1 MENKTEMSL
10 SRAWKEFKES
20 LCYAVEAKK
29 GKFSLNVYLNRL
41 SDSIDAYIKEMQIK
55 ENSQFQSGYIEV
67 STERDNVTFSI
78 HLNFV
83 EQNTTTTEKILC
95 KSMAVTQ
102 FTDDTIS
109 ILQKGEKIYTIDAPG
124 VQ

>member
-20 LCYAVEAKK
+20 LHYAVEVKK

-83 EQNTTTTEKILC
+83 EQNSTTTEKILC
-95 KSMAVTQ
+95 KSIPLSQ
-102 FTDDTIS
+102 FTDNTLS
-109 ILQKGEKIYTIDAPG
+109 ELEKGKKIYAVDAPEE
-124 VQ
+124 

>member
-29 GKFSLNVYLNRL
+29 AKFSLNTYLNRL
-41 SDSIDAYIKEMQIK
+41 SDSVDTYIKEIQVK

-67 STERDNVTFSI
+67 SAEQGNLNFSI
-78 HLNFV
+78 HLNFLTR
-83 EQNTTTTEKILC
+83 NKTIMEKILR
-95 KSMAVTQ
+95 KSIPLTQ
-102 FTDDTIS
+102 FTDDTLS
-109 ILQKGEKIYTIDAPG
+109 ELERGKKIYAVDAPEE
-124 VQ
+124 

>member
-20 LCYAVEAKK
+20 LHYAVEAKK

-83 EQNTTTTEKILC
+83 EQNSTTTEKILC
-95 KSMAVTQ
+95 KSIPLSQ
-102 FTDDTIS
+102 FTDNTLS
-109 ILQKGEKIYTIDAPG
+109 ELKKGKKIYAVDAPKE
-124 VQ
+124 

>member
-1 MENKTEMSL
+1 MNTYL
-10 SRAWKEFKES
+10 S
-20 LCYAVEAKK
+20 
-29 GKFSLNVYLNRL
+29 RL
-41 SDSIDAYIKEMQIK
+41 SDSIDTYIKQTQVK
-55 ENSQFQSGYIEV
+55 ENLQFQSGYIEV

-78 HLNFV
+78 LLNFV

-109 ILQKGEKIYTIDAPG
+109 ILQKGERIYTIDAPG

>member
-20 LCYAVEAKK
+20 LCYAVEAKR
-29 GKFSLNVYLNRL
+29 GKFSLNTYLSRL
-41 SDSIDAYIKEMQIK
+41 SNSIDTYIKQTQVK
-55 ENSQFQSGYIEV
+55 ENLQFQSGYIEV

-83 EQNTTTTEKILC
+83 EQNSTTTEKILC
-95 KSMAVTQ
+95 KSIPLTQ
-102 FTDDTIS
+102 FADDTLS
-109 ILQKGEKIYTIDAPG
+109 ELEKGKKIYAVDAPEE
-124 VQ
+124 

>member
-41 SDSIDAYIKEMQIK
+41 SDSIDAYIKEM
-55 ENSQFQSGYIEV
+55 
-67 STERDNVTFSI
+67 
-78 HLNFV
+78 
-83 EQNTTTTEKILC
+83 KILN
-95 KSMAVTQ
+95 SSQ
-102 FTDDTIS
+102 D
-109 ILQKGEKIYTIDAPG
+109 ILRYPLNETTLLFLFI
-124 VQ
+124 